1 MPLNISVCCLR
12 SSIRGIKKILGP
24 SYFRFK
30 VSDFTF
36 FLHKRLFWPAY
47 FPLEQWM
54 ACALRPTL
62 ARSVMGFLP
71 SNKEEGRK
79 KVCKQERKSVR
90 AKSDSREEANWVGR
104 SAGRSGIGQALSA
117 SAQNLCNWLRLLVTS
132 RLMHAR
138 LQKCR

>member
-62 ARSVMGFLP
+62 ARWVMGFLP

-79 KVCKQERKSVR
+79 KACKQERKSVR

-104 SAGRSGIGQALSA
+104 SVGQAEENPSVERVFFL
-117 SAQNLCNWLRLLVTS
+117 
-132 RLMHAR
+132 HAYEKTGENTQR
-138 LQKCR
+138 GGQRERW